1 MSFEVLKDAL
11 LDSKCDDVMVWVQN
25 PYYQDEASNVKVDYI
40 EDNNGNMVKHVTI
53 LFDGLSDEY
62 APIMENLNEWS
73 RLVTELSRK
82 EIELYNKKEDYN
94 TSSEKLLEDAAKE
107 KAETDYDVIKE
118 KYGGNNDKTRKKYVK
133 DSLADEA
140 MELKQLEWSIDYI
153 KRRISFLKQL
163 IHTKTI
169 LKEVKE

>member
-25 PYYQDEASNVKVDYI
+25 PYYQDEASSVKVDYI
-40 EDNNGNMVKHVTI
+40 EDNNGNMIKHVTI

-82 EIELYNKKEDYN
+82 EIELYNKKEAYN
-94 TSSEKLLEDAAKE
+94 TSSEKLLED
-107 KAETDYDVIKE
+107 
-118 KYGGNNDKTRKKYVK
+118 
-133 DSLADEA
+133 
-140 MELKQLEWSIDYI
+140 
-153 KRRISFLKQL
+153 
-163 IHTKTI
+163 
-169 LKEVKE
+169 